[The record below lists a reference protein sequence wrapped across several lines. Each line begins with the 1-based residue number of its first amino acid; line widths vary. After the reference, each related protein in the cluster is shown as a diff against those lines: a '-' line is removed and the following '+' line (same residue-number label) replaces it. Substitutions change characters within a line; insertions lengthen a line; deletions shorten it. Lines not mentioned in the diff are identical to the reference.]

1 MSTYGIDLGTIY
13 SCIAWLDSKGN
24 PEVIRNNEDDSNT
37 VARVVFFEN
46 EKNAV
51 VEQGAKENVET
62 NSDRVVQFVKR
73 EIGKRDSHVCE
84 FDGKTYTVVE
94 ISALILTRLKLGL

>member
-51 VEQGAKENVET
+51 VGQGAKENVET
-62 NSDRVVQFVKR
+62 KQRPGRSIRQ
-73 EIGKRDSHVCE
+73 
-84 FDGKTYTVVE
+84 
-94 ISALILTRLKLGL
+94 TRNRQT